1 MLAVMALYTIVACG
15 EDGEKNEST
24 KKVDGVN
31 VVIGKKLMELK
42 VMDNSN
48 SVRAHYKVEYDS
60 KGRLSKIN
68 GESFAFDYYG
78 WNSTFVYNFPV
89 NIDNCYPTG
98 EYKELAKIDYE
109 LRIVTLFFSSSKLS
123 YNFSL
128 NNDGYISQIGTTVLN
143 YDSNGYLTG
152 VDEVKGISTLVYDSN
167 DLIKASVSEI
177 AGGNISL
184 FYITYGNQNNE
195 GDLYI
200 KVNRSDDK
208 KNYDNALGVIDAK
221 DAICLIAYQSGLFG
235 KVSKSVLHLSNKN
248 EAQAL
253 LGYEAE
259 NGSGKTQSLNGKISF
274 VSQ

>member
-1 MLAVMALYTIVACG
+1 MM
-15 EDGEKNEST
+15 KKMEST
-24 KKVDGVN
+24 KKADGVN
-31 VVIGKKLMELK
+31 VVVGKKLMELK

-48 SVRAHYKVEYDS
+48 SGLAHYKVEYDS
-60 KGRLSKIN
+60 KGRMSKII
-68 GESFAFDYYG
+68 GEYFKTDYFEFDWWSPDYVVI
-78 WNSTFVYNFPV
+78 ND
-89 NIDNCYPTG
+89 NIKYYPTG
-98 EYKELAKIDYE
+98 EYTELATIDYD
-109 LRIVTLFFSSSKLS
+109 LRIVTLFLSKS
-123 YNFSL
+123 KIWYNFTL

-167 DLIKASVSEI
+167 DLIKASVSKI
-177 AGGNISL
+177 ADGNLSL
-184 FYITYGNQNNE
+184 YYITYGNQDNE

-200 KVNRSDDK
+200 KVKRSDDK
-208 KNYDNALGVIDAK
+208 KNYDNALWKIDDK

-235 KVSKSVLHLSNKN
+235 KVSKSVLHLRNKN

-259 NGSGKTQSLNGKISF
+259 NGSGKTQSLNGKITF